1 MPEDSGGEPLPPDPA
16 ARSPAAR
23 SPEAGS
29 PGARSPEAR
38 SSEAASP
45 GDLSRGIPSPD
56 ALSPDASSPEALFP
70 RAVPVLPRLRVSA
83 CRRPAAVG
91 AGTDG
96 EWLDVLVL
104 PGGVLALVLGR
115 TEGPGRGPAAAVRL
129 RAALREL
136 LQGGAGPAEA
146 LAGLAA
152 AAGSPAADRTT
163 ACVALLNPETGDVR
177 YAASG
182 QPRPVVCAAAG
193 TGGRLARSASESPDP
208 GPPGPGDARREAGT
222 AVLPSGGLLLLYQGP
237 VTVQDEDGTG
247 RSRPAARDAPRAGD
261 ASPAGNGR
269 PETPERMAATV
280 SALMADPAPGGE
292 GDLADRAGPE
302 VLAMLTRDAGTGPAT
317 VLAVHRLQ
325 VPVGGWSMDLPAD
338 PLALRG
344 LRTRLR
350 DWLRELGASAAD
362 RTDVELAV
370 WEAAVNAIMHGRPE
384 TGTASVTVRTA
395 LDETGRAVIQV
406 SDRGRWQPPEPPQ
419 AGRKWPG
426 GQGLLVIRQAADD
439 LDITPGPEGTTVTLR
454 RSLSRPLPGL
464 AQPAEY
470 PATAARHGKPA

>member
-1 MPEDSGGEPLPPDPA
+1 M
-16 ARSPAAR
+16 
-23 SPEAGS
+23 
-29 PGARSPEAR
+29 
-38 SSEAASP
+38 
-45 GDLSRGIPSPD
+45 
-56 ALSPDASSPEALFP
+56 
-70 RAVPVLPRLRVSA
+70 PVLPRLRVSA
-83 CRRPAAVG
+83 CRRPAAEEPETEG
-91 AGTDG
+91 D
-96 EWLDVLVL
+96 WLDVLVL
-104 PGGVLALVLGR
+104 RGGVIALVLCR
-115 TEGPGRGPAAAVRL
+115 AEGPGRGAAAAVRL

-152 AAGSPAADRTT
+152 AAAGSPAAGRTT
-163 ACVALLNPETGDVR
+163 ACVALLNPETGDLR
-177 YAASG
+177 YAAIG
-182 QPRPVVCAAAG
+182 QPGPVVCTAAG
-193 TGGRLARSASESPDP
+193 TGGRLARSASGSPAP
-208 GPPGPGDARREAGT
+208 GPPGPGAGHREAGT
-222 AVLPSGGLLLLYQGP
+222 AVLPSGAVLLLYYGPAPAQGENG
-237 VTVQDEDGTG
+237 TDRNGTG
-247 RSRPAARDAPRAGD
+247 RKGADRTGPAEADR
-261 ASPAGNGR
+261 R
-269 PETPERMAATV
+269 PETAERAVAAV
-280 SALMADPAPGGE
+280 SALMADPAPGGAA
-292 GDLADRAGPE
+292 DLADRAGPE
-302 VLAMLTRDAGTGPAT
+302 VLAMLTRYGGTGPAA

-325 VPVGGWSMDLPAD
+325 MPVGGWSVDLPAD

-406 SDRGRWQPPEPPQ
+406 SDRGRWHPPEPPE

-426 GQGLLVIRQAADD
+426 GQGLRVIRQAADE

-454 RSLSRPLPGL
+454 RSLSHPLPGQ
-464 AQPAEY
+464 AQPAGY